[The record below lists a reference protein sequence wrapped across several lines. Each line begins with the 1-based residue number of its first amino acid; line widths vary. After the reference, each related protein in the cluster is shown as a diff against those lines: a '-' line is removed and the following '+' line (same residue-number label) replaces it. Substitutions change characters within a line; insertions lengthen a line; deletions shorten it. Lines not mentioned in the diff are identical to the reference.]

1 MNHASYCCLVLFLGP
16 EESGEEFARMLT
28 ELLFE
33 LHVAATPDK
42 LNKVGTNPFCVV
54 GFKKGLEKE
63 GLGGKIPQIRQ
74 KWGKKTRYTLP
85 PHCHPRHN
93 RGRGV

>member
-1 MNHASYCCLVLFLGP
+1 MHRASYCCCVLFLGL

-42 LNKVGTNPFCVV
+42 LNKVGTNPFCVF
-54 GFKKGLEKE
+54 GFKGGLEKE
-63 GLGGKIPQIRQ
+63 GLGGKIPQIRK
-74 KWGKKTRYTLP
+74 KWGENPANTP
-85 PHCHPRHN
+85 PPRHN